1 MKTIN
6 SNFIDLDGIE
16 TEGNTEIDIDDE
28 AFDNYALPC
37 ILVFDSMSQGT
48 ITNQTLS
55 LIEGFRLWL
64 TNDKDINPKG
74 YTFSETNLPATIVE
88 STQQQ
93 DGSSCGYFAIRNII
107 GMLVSYDS
115 IFPIRIKDTTRKR
128 DILKSIEVTS
138 TQFSIRM

>member
-6 SNFIDLDGIE
+6 RKLIDLDDIE
-16 TEGNTEIDIDDE
+16 TKGNKKIDINDE
-28 AFDNYALPC
+28 EFNNYALPC
-37 ILVFDSMSQGT
+37 ILVFDSLSQGT

-64 TNDKDINPKG
+64 TNDKEINPKG
-74 YTFSETNLPATIVE
+74 YTFSETNLPATMVE

-93 DGSSCGYFAIRNII
+93 DGSSCGYFAIRNLI

-115 IFPIRIKDTTRKR
+115 IFLYESKTLLEKR
-128 DILKSIEVTS
+128 
-138 TQFSIRM
+138 